1 MTSEE
6 AHILADKFAFH
17 NAYYR
22 SGHYQYGYISI
33 SYNHEQKLFELKKE
47 DMSMDMYNPD
57 VSYTYLNK
65 SDFIAYLMQNY
76 SFSQIDLNI

>member
-6 AHILADKFAFH
+6 AHILADKFALH
-17 NAYYR
+17 NATYR
-22 SGHYQYGYISI
+22 TGHYHHGYLTI

-47 DMSMDMYNPD
+47 DMGMDTYNPD

-65 SDFIAYLMQNY
+65 SDFIDYLMQNY
-76 SFSQIDLNI
+76 SFSQINLNI